1 MEKKYNPYENFLSIM
16 ERAAGILGY
25 EKNDYIAVCYPER
38 EMKVACPVKMDNGE
52 VRVFEG
58 FRVQHSTAR
67 GPAKGGI
74 RYHHNVNMDEVKAL
88 AAWMSFKCA
97 IVDVPYGGG
106 KGGIVVDPSKLSDG
120 ELERLTRSFI
130 TGIAP
135 IIGPLKDVP
144 APDVGTN
151 AQVMGWI
158 VDQYSTLKGET
169 QLGVVTGKPIPVGGS
184 QGRNAATGRG
194 VMFATMAVLEKMGIP
209 VEGTT
214 VVIQGMGNV
223 GTQTAR
229 LLAEHK
235 MKIIAVSDVTGG
247 LYNPDGLNIPA
258 ILEHL
263 SVRGRLLDTY
273 SEEGAQRITN
283 AQLLATETT
292 VLIPAALE
300 NQITG
305 DNAADVKAKVI
316 VEGANGPTTVEAD
329 EILAKR
335 GILVVPDVLSNA
347 GGVAVSYFEWVQ
359 NLQNYYWTEEDVN
372 AKLKDKM
379 LSAFEAVWSISHEKN
394 VTLRTGAYLIAL
406 KKIVE
411 ARKLRGM
418 N

>member
-1 MEKKYNPYENFLSIM
+1 
-16 ERAAGILGY
+16 
-25 EKNDYIAVCYPER
+25 
-38 EMKVACPVKMDNGE
+38 
-52 VRVFEG
+52 
-58 FRVQHSTAR
+58 
-67 GPAKGGI
+67 
-74 RYHHNVNMDEVKAL
+74 
-88 AAWMSFKCA
+88 
-97 IVDVPYGGG
+97 
-106 KGGIVVDPSKLSDG
+106 
-120 ELERLTRSFI
+120 
-130 TGIAP
+130 
-135 IIGPLKDVP
+135 
-144 APDVGTN
+144 
-151 AQVMGWI
+151 
-158 VDQYSTLKGET
+158 
-169 QLGVVTGKPIPVGGS
+169 
-184 QGRNAATGRG
+184 
-194 VMFATMAVLEKMGIP
+194 
-209 VEGTT
+209 
-214 VVIQGMGNV
+214 
-223 GTQTAR
+223 
-229 LLAEHK
+229 

-263 SVRGRLLDTY
+263 SVRGHLLDTY